1 MKILVLSDS
10 HGTADYMLSAVSKE
24 RPDAIIHLGD
34 HAADADALDRTFPL
48 LPLCRVKGNCDF
60 YEDRYP
66 TQRLIEWQGVKIFA
80 THGHRYGVK
89 GGLLRFQYAAM
100 EQGAQ
105 VALFGHTHMP
115 YCEDMGEFWLLNP
128 GACGGRAPTY
138 GVIEINEDSVF
149 CCVKDSLLE
158 ETT

>member
-10 HGTADYMLSAVSKE
+10 HGTAEYMHSAVKKE

-34 HAADADALDRTFPL
+34 HAADADALDREFPL

-60 YEDRYP
+60 YEERYP
-66 TQRLIEWQGVKIFA
+66 TERCIEWEGVKIFA

-100 EQGAQ
+100 EKDAQ

-115 YCEDMGEFWLLNP
+115 YCENMGELWLLNP
-128 GACGGRAPTY
+128 GACGGRAPSY
-138 GVIEINEDSVF
+138 GIIEIEDGSVR
-149 CCVKDSLLE
+149 CCVKDLFLE
-158 ETT
+158 G